1 MSGRIYDTG
10 INPKCDKCGSK
21 MWTSSER
28 NFNGCKC
35 KKTNCDGNPIY
46 EDFGNSKPISI
57 KEIDG
62 KYIIEGVFTTF
73 GNKKL

>member
-35 KKTNCDGNPIY
+35 KKTNCDGYPIY
-46 EDFGNSKPISI
+46 EDFKNSETVYINKN
-57 KEIDG
+57 DG
-62 KYIIEGVFTTF
+62 KFILEGVFTIF
-73 GNKKL
+73 GNKIL